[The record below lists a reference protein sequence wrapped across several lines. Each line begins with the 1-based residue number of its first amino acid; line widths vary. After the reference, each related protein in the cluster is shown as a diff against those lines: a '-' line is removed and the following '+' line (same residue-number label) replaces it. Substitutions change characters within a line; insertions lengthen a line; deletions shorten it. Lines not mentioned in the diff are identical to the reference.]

1 MNTLNENV
9 ALQVLTK
16 FQCENPA
23 CQMERKQVAVFT
35 QPLYLQLELNACSEY
50 AKPSIL
56 ELLVISQDAN
66 SKNFTPRRFL
76 VLGESKHSLQSL
88 KPKIGHD
95 VDFVG
100 LGENGKVITRV
111 YEPKSKIRMR

>member
-1 MNTLNENV
+1 
-9 ALQVLTK
+9 
-16 FQCENPA
+16 
-23 CQMERKQVAVFT
+23 MERKQVAVFT